1 MKHRGRI
8 KQHLSDRKR
17 LVVGAIAE
25 PSALSI
31 KPTDCDV
38 VELRLDSLGIGENV
52 HRFAKECPLPVLLT
66 ARGAE
71 EGGQSSWSKKER
83 AHAYRALL
91 PYAALIDI
99 ELCDFEALASVIE
112 NAKEIGISVIGSLH
126 NFEVTPEPAS
136 LAEKINTRADLHKF
150 AFMAQSSDDIKKHL
164 EIFERLSGH
173 ALSVMGMGP
182 LGVSAR
188 PLMAEAGSLLNYG
201 FLGATPTAPNQ
212 WPAGLLKATLTI

>member
-71 EGGQSSWSKKER
+71 EGGQSSWSKEER

-99 ELCDFEALASVIE
+99 ELCDFKALASVIE

-182 LGVSAR
+182 LGASAR

-212 WPAGLLKATLTI
+212 WPAGLLKATLAI